1 MKNYLLILFNIWG
14 LCLQPTPT
22 QAQTLLLD
30 SNLCKALN
38 NYVIFSNEVVQA
50 TGLMYE
56 DFEQINLQMNA
67 FLEKKIVI
75 PNYDKIDVLGNY
87 DLFAELPKDL
97 YSQIYQTNVFIPAP
111 RRKQLYDLINQTHTV
126 MEKIDGLRVS
136 FANYINNGGYK
147 KDSLLNK
154 GYNYLQQVEL
164 AYIDLFIL
172 QQRLHQNIASL
183 VAVAQKDAKNEADLA
198 LIQQFYPLIGQA
210 QQLFFSIKN
219 NNPAQDLR
227 RQNVD
232 FSSSILSLR
241 QNEKKLLAHQ
251 PPKDSSAFCYHKRFD
266 TILYRAQRIS
276 EVVLDY
282 GQNTQKYQN
291 LAHKPYFYYYNQELI
306 WLHNRPNDGLVIAY
320 NKMLTAMGE
329 NWVLGCELPFSFEV
343 LYPNLPAFD
352 KYREN
357 FEMPDPA
364 ELARIWQQRQDSL
377 RADSL
382 RLANEPAKLGDKS
395 LKGFATNNLIFLID
409 VSSSMAAA
417 QKLPLF
423 KKSLQ
428 ALLPILRSEDL
439 ITIITYS
446 GKAKLVLPPTS
457 GSNQE
462 QILQVIGELNIQGLS
477 DAEAGLTLGYET
489 AFKTFIKGGNNRILL
504 VTDGKFEISR
514 KIRNLIKKG
523 RKNSL
528 FLSAFYFD
536 EKEFKGNKDNL
547 IPLTEIGGGNY
558 RYIQPDNAE
567 QTLLIEAQS
576 FRKSN

>member
-1 MKNYLLILFNIWG
+1 MKNYFLILFTLWG
-14 LCLQPTPT
+14 LCIQPIR
-22 QAQTLLLD
+22 AQVLLLD

-38 NYVIFSNEVVQA
+38 NYVVFSNEVVQA
-50 TGLMYE
+50 SGLMYE

-67 FLEKKIVI
+67 YLEKKTPIS
-75 PNYDKIDVLGNY
+75 NYEKIDVLGNY
-87 DLFAELPKDL
+87 DLFTELPKNL
-97 YSQIYQTNVFIPAP
+97 YSRIYQTNAFIPAN
-111 RRKQLYDLINQTHTV
+111 RRKQLYDLINQTHTI
-126 MEKIDGLRVS
+126 MEKMEGLRVNFES
-136 FANYINNGGYK
+136 YINTGAYR
-147 KDSLLNK
+147 KDSLLTK

-172 QQRLHQNIASL
+172 QQRLHQNIASI
-183 VAVAQKDAKNEADLA
+183 VSVGQKNPKNEPNLY
-198 LIQQFYPLIGQA
+198 LLQQLYPLIGQS
-210 QQLFFSIKN
+210 QQLFFTVKN
-219 NNPAQDLR
+219 DNPAKDLR

-232 FSSSILSLR
+232 FSTHLLSLR
-241 QNEKKLLAHQ
+241 QNAKNLLAHQ
-251 PPKDSSAFCYHKRFD
+251 PKIDTSVFCYHKRFD
-266 TILYRAQRIS
+266 TILHRAQRIS

-282 GQNTQKYQN
+282 SQNAQKYQN
-291 LAHKPYFYYYNQELI
+291 LAHKPHFYYYNQELI

-320 NKMLTAMGE
+320 NKMLNAMGE
-329 NWVLGCELPFSFEV
+329 NWVMGCELPFNFEV

-352 KYREN
+352 KYREQ

-382 RLANEPAKLGDKS
+382 RLANEPAKVGDKS
-395 LKGFATNNLIFLID
+395 LKGFATNNLIFLVD

-489 AFKTFIKGGNNRILL
+489 AFKTFIEGGNNRILL
-504 VTDGKFEISR
+504 VTDGKFEIGR
-514 KIRNLIKKG
+514 KTRNLIKKG

-536 EKEFKGNKDNL
+536 EKEFKVNKENL
-547 IPLTEIGGGNY
+547 IPLTELGGGNY